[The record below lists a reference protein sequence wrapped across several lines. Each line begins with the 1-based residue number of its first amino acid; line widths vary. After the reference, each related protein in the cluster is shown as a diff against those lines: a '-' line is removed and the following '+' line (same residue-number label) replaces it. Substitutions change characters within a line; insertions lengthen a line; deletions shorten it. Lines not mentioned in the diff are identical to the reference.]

1 MIRVGILTVS
11 DKASRG
17 QREDLSGKVIR
28 EIVGQ
33 LPAQVVKYTV
43 VPDDR
48 ARIEKELMRISEQV
62 DLVLTTGGTGLSPK
76 DVTPEATTRVVEKIV
91 PGISEAMRMEGLKH
105 TPYALLS
112 RAIAGVRKTS
122 LIINLPGSPKA
133 VRENLEAILPAI
145 PHAIETLKGE
155 GGECA
160 GKQL

>member
-1 MIRVGILTVS
+1 MMRVGILTVS

-48 ARIEKELMRISEQV
+48 ARIEKELVRISEQV

-76 DVTPEATTRVVEKIV
+76 DVTPEATACVIEKIV
-91 PGISEAMRMEGLKH
+91 PGISEAMRMEGLKRTH
-105 TPYALLS
+105 YALLS

-160 GKQL
+160 GK

>member
-1 MIRVGILTVS
+1 MMRVGILTVS

-33 LPAQVVKYTV
+33 LHAQVVKYTV

-62 DLVLTTGGTGLSPK
+62 DLVLTTGGTGLSPN
-76 DVTPEATTRVVEKIV
+76 DVTPEATARVIEKVV
-91 PGISEAMRMEGLKH
+91 PGISEAMRMEGLKR

-112 RAIAGVRKTS
+112 RGIAGVRKTS

>member
-76 DVTPEATTRVVEKIV
+76 DVTPEATTRVIEKIV

>member
-1 MIRVGILTVS
+1 MMRVGILTVS

-48 ARIEKELMRISEQV
+48 ARIEKELVRISEQV

-76 DVTPEATTRVVEKIV
+76 DVTPEATACVIEKIV
-91 PGISEAMRMEGLKH
+91 PGISEAMRMEGLKR

-160 GKQL
+160 GK